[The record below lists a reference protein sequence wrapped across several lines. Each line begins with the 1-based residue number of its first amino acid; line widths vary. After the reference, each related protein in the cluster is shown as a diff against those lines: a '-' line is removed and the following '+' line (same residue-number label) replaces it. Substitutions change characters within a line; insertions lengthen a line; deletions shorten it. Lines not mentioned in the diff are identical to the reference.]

1 VHNNRYTFIY
11 AAILTVVAAVLLA
24 LAAEGLRPMQE
35 SNIRLEKMS
44 NILKAAKVVVE
55 DPSKLEET
63 YKNNVQEVVV
73 GVDGNVREGVSAFD
87 VELKDEL
94 SKAPA
99 DMNLPIFIYTNES
112 GSKIYIMPLRGV
124 GLWGPV
130 WGFVS
135 LEEDFNTVYGANF
148 DHKGETPG
156 LGAEISTPVFQ
167 DQFPGKKVFGQNA
180 EAVALKV
187 VKYGAEKDYAAEH
200 RVDGISGG
208 TITSVGVSDMI
219 QSGISNYNN
228 YFAKIRQSAAPSIPN
243 DEPTLEMDSEEE
255 GQDSNQ
261 SEL

>member
-1 VHNNRYTFIY
+1 MHNNRYTFIY
-11 AAILTVVAAVLLA
+11 AAILTVIAAVLLA

-35 SNIRLEKMS
+35 SNVRLEKMS

-63 YKNNVQEVVV
+63 YKNNVEEVVV

-87 VELKDEL
+87 IELKDEL
-94 SKAPA
+94 SKAPG
-99 DMNLPIFIYTNES
+99 DMNLPLFIYTGES

-135 LEEDFNTVYGANF
+135 IEGDFNTVYGANF

-156 LGAEISTPVFQ
+156 LGAEISTPIFQ
-167 DQFPGKKVFGQNA
+167 DQFPGKKLFGQDG

-208 TITSVGVSDMI
+208 TITSAGVSDMI
-219 QSGISNYNN
+219 QSGILSYNN
-228 YFAKIRQSAAPSIPN
+228 YFAKIRQNDASSIQN
-243 DEPTLEMDSEEE
+243 DEPIIDIESEDES
-255 GQDSNQ
+255 QDSNQ